1 VQECPF
7 LGVSVH
13 CGLGFHL
20 AHLYTKF
27 TEIIFCI
34 GKKVATAFVMLI
46 GDLGKLLRWL
56 CRTGLL
62 IQILEMP
69 DPDTGSLLNLDPDPA
84 FYIYIKITVD
94 RTFQILFIKKV

>member
-46 GDLGKLLRWL
+46 GYIGKLW
-56 CRTGLL
+56 T
-62 IQILEMP
+62 EMALQDRVADSDSRNP
-69 DPDTGSLLNLDPDPA
+69 DPDLGSLLNLDPDPA
-84 FYIYIKITVD
+84 FYIYKNYS
-94 RTFQILFIKKV
+94 